1 MTRSDTYTTFSL
13 RKEETN
19 SKANEILRLGAKCK
33 GLSVTP
39 AIKTNI
45 LIHTLIKEKSMEEVQ
60 NNPTT
65 QNLKIIANEH
75 FNKIIENFKSQLQV
89 DI

>member
-1 MTRSDTYTTFSL
+1 
-13 RKEETN
+13 
-19 SKANEILRLGAKCK
+19 
-33 GLSVTP
+33 
-39 AIKTNI
+39 
-45 LIHTLIKEKSMEEVQ
+45 MEEVQ